1 MGMPWVLLSENPGI
15 CAKEM
20 RESCCGGTGRM
31 PPATTTI
38 IEKTMNRV

>member
-1 MGMPWVLLSENPGI
+1 
-15 CAKEM
+15 M